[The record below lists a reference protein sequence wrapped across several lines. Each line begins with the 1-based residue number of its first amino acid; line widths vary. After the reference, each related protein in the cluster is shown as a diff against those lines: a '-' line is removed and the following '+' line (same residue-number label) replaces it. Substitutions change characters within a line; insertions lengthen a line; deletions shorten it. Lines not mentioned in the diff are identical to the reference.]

1 MGRAEHHMK
10 GGDMMTAEVLC
21 QQVLAQDK
29 ANTDA
34 MGMLGLIALYRRQF
48 ERAREILSTVVVRQP
63 HSYTLHGNLGICLAE
78 LGEEQG
84 AVHHFQEAIR
94 LNPKSVELYHNL
106 AEFYEKLNKLDKA
119 QDAIEQALRMD
130 PASVWTAYYL
140 AKIKNRRGTLDEAA
154 AILEKITAD
163 HPEHPLMP
171 RVFHLQGKVY
181 DRLQKYHQAF
191 ASFSKAN
198 LLNAKSVKALELK
211 TKAEKI
217 IQRLADYRAWLQ
229 ENRKGDGQWFQ
240 PDDGFPAPVF
250 LTGFPRSG
258 TTLIDQILNSHSRI
272 ITLSEKPTLAT
283 ISDDFFFSAKKPSEL
298 AALTDVE
305 VKRYRADYWQRV
317 HRLTGGTEANR
328 TVVDRMPL
336 YFVYL
341 PIIQRLF
348 PEAKVMVMIRNPL
361 DVCLSNFAQDYVLT
375 PFMLHFLTLEGAADF
390 YSSVMKFYLLCRSV
404 LPMQFIQFRYED
416 LVEDLSGE
424 AQRLLHF
431 LGLEWEGKLLDYQQT
446 AKQRLI
452 KTPSYEQVV
461 QPLYKKAIDRW
472 RNYAEFLEPIIP
484 KVAPYLKE
492 FGYEEVDS

>member
-1 MGRAEHHMK
+1 MARAEHHMK
-10 GGDMMTAEVLC
+10 GGDIKTAEVLC
-21 QQVLAQDK
+21 QQVLVRDK

-48 ERAREILSTVVVRQP
+48 DRAREILSRAVVRQP
-63 HSYTLHGNLGICLAE
+63 HSYTLHGNLGVCLAE
-78 LGEEQG
+78 LGQEQG

-94 LNPKSVELYHNL
+94 LNPTSVELYHNL

-119 QDAIEQALRMD
+119 QEAIEQALKMD

-140 AKIKNRRGTLDEAA
+140 AKIKNRRGALDEAA
-154 AILEKITAD
+154 VILEKITAD

-198 LLNAKSVKALELK
+198 SLNAKSLKAVEVKN
-211 TKAEKI
+211 KAEKI
-217 IQRLADYRAWLQ
+217 IRRLEDYRAWLQ
-229 ENRKGDGQWFQ
+229 ENRQGAGQWSQ

-272 ITLSEKPTLAT
+272 ITLGEKPTLTT
-283 ISDDFFFSAKKPSEL
+283 ISDAFFFSAKKPSEL
-298 AALTDVE
+298 AELTDVE

-317 HRLTGGTEANR
+317 HRITGGGEANR

-361 DVCLSNFAQDYVLT
+361 DSCLSNFMQDYVLT
-375 PFMLHFLTLEGAADF
+375 PFMFHFLTLEGTADF
-390 YSSVMKFYLLCRSV
+390 YSSVMMFYLQCRSV
-404 LPMQFIQFRYED
+404 LPLQFIQFRYED
-416 LVEDLSGE
+416 LIEDLGGE
-424 AQRLLHF
+424 AKRLLHF
-431 LGLEWEGKLLDYQQT
+431 LGLEWEEGLLDYQET
-446 AKQRLI
+446 ARERLI

-472 RNYAEFLEPIIP
+472 RNYADLLGPIIP
-484 KVAPYLKE
+484 KLAPYLKE
-492 FGYEEVDS
+492 FGYEDVDS